1 MDPATL
7 ALLLKGAG
15 KVLGKVGPA
24 VGSLFGARAGAEA
37 LKQDPE
43 QIAQQYADLK
53 ANMPQYG
60 VGSAFNE
67 YLAMAKQDPAADMQ
81 RQIAAEQ
88 EASSIGALK
97 SGGAKALLGG
107 LGASQRQAA
116 RQRMG
121 IEADSARRQQSAL
134 ATYGAQQQRV
144 QDANTRMSQRLAQSQ
159 FAAERGA
166 EQYNRQL
173 DAQKKQAMG
182 MALGAVAGQFGKG
195 NFKGLSF
202 GGGDTKA
209 SDYQGTLGTD
219 FLSPVGA
226 FGSETGTGAFSQ
238 ASLLGDGVLDQFD
251 SSQVLGQVGGQFMPG
266 GFRTRAQMGL
276 PYFRRDEGGMMTEG
290 AFSHET
296 NPIDIMQDGAKVGEM
311 TGGEAI
317 LNPEQQKKVAKQSP
331 YFRKLMREF
340 AMRNKK

>member
-1 MDPATL
+1 MAIDPVTL
-7 ALLLKGAG
+7 SLLAKGAG
-15 KVLGKVGPA
+15 KLLGKIGPA
-24 VGSLFGARAGAEA
+24 VGSALGARAGAEA

-97 SGGAKALLGG
+97 AGGAKALLGG

-134 ATYGAQQQRV
+134 ATYGAQQQRA
-144 QDANTRMSQRLAQSQ
+144 QDANTRMQQQLTQSQ
-159 FAAERGA
+159 FQAERGA

-173 DAQKKQAMG
+173 EAQKKQAMG
-182 MALGAVAGQFGKG
+182 QALGALAGQFGKG
-195 NFKGLSF
+195 NFKDFF
-202 GGGDTKA
+202 GGDDQAQPPQVSGLLA
-209 SDYQGTLGTD
+209 TLG
-219 FLSPVGA
+219 
-226 FGSETGTGAFSQ
+226 
-238 ASLLGDGVLDQFD
+238 SLK
-251 SSQVLGQVGGQFMPG
+251 S
-266 GFRTRAQMGL
+266 
-276 PYFRRDEGGMMTEG
+276 GGMMTEG

-340 AMRNKK
+340 AMRNRK

>member
-1 MDPATL
+1 MPIDPVTL
-7 ALLLKGAG
+7 SMLAKGAG
-15 KVLGKVGPA
+15 KLIGKVGPA
-24 VGSLFGARAGAEA
+24 VGAALGARAGAEA

-67 YLAMAKQDPAADMQ
+67 YLAMSKQDPAADMQ

-97 SGGAKALLGG
+97 AGGAKALLGG
-107 LGASQRQAA
+107 LGATQRQAA

-121 IEADSARRQQSAL
+121 IEADSAKRQMSAL
-134 ATYGAQQQRV
+134 QTYGAQQQRA
-144 QDANTRMSQRLAQSQ
+144 QDMNTRMQQQLAQSQ
-159 FAAERGA
+159 FEAERGA

-173 DAQKKQAMG
+173 EAQKKQAMG
-182 MALGAVAGQFGKG
+182 QALGSLAGQFGKG
-195 NFKGLSF
+195 NFKDLF
-202 GGGDTKA
+202 GGDDQDQPPQVSGLLA
-209 SDYQGTLGTD
+209 TLG
-219 FLSPVGA
+219 
-226 FGSETGTGAFSQ
+226 
-238 ASLLGDGVLDQFD
+238 SLK
-251 SSQVLGQVGGQFMPG
+251 S
-266 GFRTRAQMGL
+266 
-276 PYFRRDEGGMMTEG
+276 GGMMTEG

-317 LNPEQQKKVAKQSP
+317 LNPDQQKKVAKQSP

-340 AMRNKK
+340 AMRNRK

>member
-1 MDPATL
+1 MAIDPVTL
-7 ALLLKGAG
+7 SLLAKGAG
-15 KVLGKVGPA
+15 KLLGKIGPA
-24 VGSLFGARAGAEA
+24 VGSLLGARAGAEA

-43 QIAQQYADLK
+43 QIAQQYAELK

-67 YLAMAKQDPAADMQ
+67 YLAMAKQDPAADME

-88 EASSIGALK
+88 EASAVGALK
-97 SGGAKALLGG
+97 AGGAKALLGG

-134 ATYGAQQQRV
+134 AAYGAQQQRV
-144 QDANTRMSQRLAQSQ
+144 QDMNTGMEQRLLQSQ

-173 DAQKKQAMG
+173 EAQKKQAMG
-182 MALGAVAGQFGKG
+182 QALGALAGQFGKG
-195 NFKGLSF
+195 NFRGLSF
-202 GGGDTKA
+202 GSQPSTTSQQELA
-209 SDYQGTLGTD
+209 DYTSTLP
-219 FLSPVGA
+219 LSA
-226 FGSETGTGAFSQ
+226 QSGSGIGSTFSQ
-238 ASLLGDGVLDQFD
+238 FNIDGTFDLDGDPTTGN
-251 SSQVLGQVGGQFMPG
+251 GM
-266 GFRTRAQMGL
+266 RK
-276 PYFRRDEGGMMTEG
+276 GGMITEG

-340 AMRNKK
+340 AMRNRK

>member
-1 MDPATL
+1 MAIDPVTL
-7 ALLLKGAG
+7 SLLAKGAG
-15 KVLGKVGPA
+15 KLLGKVGPA
-24 VGSLFGARAGAEA
+24 VGSLLGARAGAEA

-88 EASSIGALK
+88 EASNIGALK
-97 SGGAKALLGG
+97 AGGAKALLGG

-121 IEADSARRQQSAL
+121 IEADSAKRQQSAL
-134 ATYGAQQQRV
+134 AAYGAQQQRV
-144 QDANTRMSQRLAQSQ
+144 QDMNTGMEQRLLQSQ
-159 FAAERGA
+159 FQAERGA

-182 MALGAVAGQFGKG
+182 QALGAIAGQFGKG
-195 NFKGLSF
+195 NFKDLF
-202 GGGDTKA
+202 GGDDQAQPPQVSGLLA
-209 SDYQGTLGTD
+209 TLG
-219 FLSPVGA
+219 
-226 FGSETGTGAFSQ
+226 
-238 ASLLGDGVLDQFD
+238 SLK
-251 SSQVLGQVGGQFMPG
+251 S
-266 GFRTRAQMGL
+266 
-276 PYFRRDEGGMMTEG
+276 GGMMTEG

-340 AMRNKK
+340 AMRNRK

>member
-1 MDPATL
+1 MAIDPVTL
-7 ALLLKGAG
+7 SLLAKGAG
-15 KVLGKVGPA
+15 KLLGKIGPA
-24 VGSLFGARAGAEA
+24 VGGLLGARAGAEA

-97 SGGAKALLGG
+97 AGGAKALLGG

-134 ATYGAQQQRV
+134 AAYGAQQQRV
-144 QDANTRMSQRLAQSQ
+144 QDMNTRMAQQLAQSQ

-173 DAQKKQAMG
+173 EAQKKQAMG
-182 MALGAVAGQFGKG
+182 QALGALAGQFGKG
-195 NFKGLSF
+195 NFKDLKDLNFGVKDAPVNYNTDSIASLVSQGL
-202 GGGDTKA
+202 A
-209 SDYQGTLGTD
+209 SYATPDAGYGTVTD
-219 FLSPVGA
+219 FGDEYIDPILS
-226 FGSETGTGAFSQ
+226 
-238 ASLLGDGVLDQFD
+238 LI
-251 SSQVLGQVGGQFMPG
+251 
-266 GFRTRAQMGL
+266 
-276 PYFRRDEGGMMTEG
+276 
-290 AFSHET
+290 H
-296 NPIDIMQDGAKVGEM
+296 I
-311 TGGEAI
+311 
-317 LNPEQQKKVAKQSP
+317 
-331 YFRKLMREF
+331 
-340 AMRNKK
+340 

>member
-1 MDPATL
+1 MI
-7 ALLLKGAG
+7 
-15 KVLGKVGPA
+15 GKVGPA
-24 VGSLFGARAGAEA
+24 VGRFLGARAG
-37 LKQDPE
+37 LKELEQDPE

-88 EASSIGALK
+88 EASNIGALK
-97 SGGAKALLGG
+97 AGGAKALLGG

-116 RQRMG
+116 RQRMS
-121 IEADSARRQQSAL
+121 IEADSAKRQQSAL
-134 ATYGAQQQRV
+134 AAYGAQQQRV
-144 QDANTRMSQRLAQSQ
+144 QDLNTGIAQKLATSQ

-173 DAQKKQAMG
+173 EAQRKQAMG
-182 MALGAVAGQFGKG
+182 QALGALAGQFGKG
-195 NFKGLSF
+195 NFRGLSF
-202 GGGDTKA
+202 GGNQNPTEDYA
-209 SDYQGTLGTD
+209 SSVDIGTADLI
-219 FLSPVGA
+219 SN
-226 FGSETGTGAFSQ
+226 E
-238 ASLLGDGVLDQFD
+238 VLDSEGNLMGYQTED
-251 SSQVLGQVGGQFMPG
+251 GSTINPDVADYYGAYG
-266 GFRTRAQMGL
+266 GFQGNQKN
-276 PYFRRDEGGMMTEG
+276 GGMITKG

-296 NPIDIMQDGAKVGEM
+296 NPIDIMQGGAKVGEM

-340 AMRNKK
+340 AMKNRK

>member
-1 MDPATL
+1 MAIDPVTL
-7 ALLLKGAG
+7 SLLTKGAG
-15 KVLGKVGPA
+15 KLLGKIGPA
-24 VGSLFGARAGAEA
+24 VGSALGARAGAEA

-67 YLAMAKQDPAADMQ
+67 YLAMSKQDPAADMQ

-121 IEADSARRQQSAL
+121 IEADSAKRQQSAL

-144 QDANTRMSQRLAQSQ
+144 QDSNTRMAQQLAQSQ
-159 FAAERGA
+159 FQAERGA

-173 DAQKKQAMG
+173 EAQKKQATG
-182 MALGAVAGQFGKG
+182 QALGAIAGQFGKG
-195 NFKGLSF
+195 NFKDLF
-202 GGGDTKA
+202 GGDDQAQPPQVSGLLA
-209 SDYQGTLGTD
+209 TLG
-219 FLSPVGA
+219 
-226 FGSETGTGAFSQ
+226 
-238 ASLLGDGVLDQFD
+238 SLK
-251 SSQVLGQVGGQFMPG
+251 S
-266 GFRTRAQMGL
+266 
-276 PYFRRDEGGMMTEG
+276 GGMMTEG

-317 LNPEQQKKVAKQSP
+317 LNPKQQNKVAKQSP
-331 YFRKLMREF
+331 YFRQLMREF
-340 AMRNKK
+340 AMRNRK

>member
-1 MDPATL
+1 MAIDPVTL
-7 ALLLKGAG
+7 SLLAKGAG
-15 KVLGKVGPA
+15 KLIGKAGQA
-24 VGSLFGARAGAEA
+24 VGTALGARAGAEA

-97 SGGAKALLGG
+97 AGGAKALLGG

-121 IEADSARRQQSAL
+121 IEEDAAKRQMSAL
-134 ATYGAQQQRV
+134 AAYGAQQQRV
-144 QDANTRMSQRLAQSQ
+144 QEMNTRMQQQLAQSQ
-159 FAAERGA
+159 FQAERGA

-173 DAQKKQAMG
+173 EAQKKQAMG
-182 MALGAVAGQFGKG
+182 QALGALAGQFGKG
-195 NFKGLSF
+195 NFKDF
-202 GGGDTKA
+202 FGDTTM
-209 SDYQGTLGTD
+209 SNRQLDNY
-219 FLSPVGA
+219 
-226 FGSETGTGAFSQ
+226 FGN
-238 ASLLGDGVLDQFD
+238 VLQQEEDEF
-251 SSQVLGQVGGQFMPG
+251 GQVEDIN
-266 GFRTRAQMGL
+266 L
-276 PYFRRDEGGMMTEG
+276 NLKSGGMLTEG

-340 AMRNKK
+340 AMRNRK

>member
-1 MDPATL
+1 MDPITL
-7 ALLLKGAG
+7 SLLAKGAG
-15 KVLGKVGPA
+15 KLLGKIGPA
-24 VGSLFGARAGAEA
+24 VGSLLGARAGAEA

-97 SGGAKALLGG
+97 AGGAKALLGG

-121 IEADSARRQQSAL
+121 IEEDAAKRQMSAL
-134 ATYGAQQQRV
+134 QTYGAQQQRV
-144 QDANTRMSQRLAQSQ
+144 QDMNTGMEQRLLQSQ
-159 FAAERGA
+159 FQAERGA

-173 DAQKKQAMG
+173 EAQRKQAMG
-182 MALGAVAGQFGKG
+182 QALGAVAGQFGQG
-195 NFKGLSF
+195 NFKDFF
-202 GGGDTKA
+202 GGDDQAQPPQVSGLLA
-209 SDYQGTLGTD
+209 TLG
-219 FLSPVGA
+219 
-226 FGSETGTGAFSQ
+226 
-238 ASLLGDGVLDQFD
+238 SLK
-251 SSQVLGQVGGQFMPG
+251 S
-266 GFRTRAQMGL
+266 
-276 PYFRRDEGGMMTEG
+276 GGMMTEG
-290 AFSHET
+290 AFSHEN

-317 LNPEQQKKVAKQSP
+317 LNPEQQNKVAKQSP

-340 AMRNKK
+340 AMKNRK

>member
-1 MDPATL
+1 MI
-7 ALLLKGAG
+7 
-15 KVLGKVGPA
+15 GKVGPA
-24 VGSLFGARAGAEA
+24 VGRFLGARAG
-37 LKQDPE
+37 LKELEQDPE

-88 EASSIGALK
+88 EASNIGALK
-97 SGGAKALLGG
+97 AGGAKALLGG

-116 RQRMG
+116 RQRMS
-121 IEADSARRQQSAL
+121 IEADSAKRQQSAL
-134 ATYGAQQQRV
+134 AAYGAQQQRV
-144 QDANTRMSQRLAQSQ
+144 QDLNTGIAQKLTTSQ

-173 DAQKKQAMG
+173 EAQRKQAMG
-182 MALGAVAGQFGKG
+182 QALGALAGQFGKG
-195 NFKGLSF
+195 NFRGLSF
-202 GGGDTKA
+202 GGNQNPTEDYA
-209 SDYQGTLGTD
+209 SSVDIGTADLI
-219 FLSPVGA
+219 SN
-226 FGSETGTGAFSQ
+226 E
-238 ASLLGDGVLDQFD
+238 VLDSEGNLMGYQTED
-251 SSQVLGQVGGQFMPG
+251 GSTINPDVADYYGAYG
-266 GFRTRAQMGL
+266 GFQGNQKN
-276 PYFRRDEGGMMTEG
+276 GGMITKG

-340 AMRNKK
+340 AMKNRK

>member
-1 MDPATL
+1 MI
-7 ALLLKGAG
+7 
-15 KVLGKVGPA
+15 GKVGPA
-24 VGSLFGARAGAEA
+24 VGSLLGARAGAEA

-88 EASSIGALK
+88 EASNIGALK
-97 SGGAKALLGG
+97 AGGAKALLGG

-121 IEADSARRQQSAL
+121 IEADSAKRQQSAL
-134 ATYGAQQQRV
+134 AAYGAQQQRV
-144 QDANTRMSQRLAQSQ
+144 QDMNTGMEQRLLQSQ
-159 FAAERGA
+159 FQAERGA

-182 MALGAVAGQFGKG
+182 QALGAIAGQFGKG
-195 NFKGLSF
+195 NFKNLFGEDDQDQPPQVSGLL
-202 GGGDTKA
+202 A
-209 SDYQGTLGTD
+209 TLG
-219 FLSPVGA
+219 
-226 FGSETGTGAFSQ
+226 
-238 ASLLGDGVLDQFD
+238 SLK
-251 SSQVLGQVGGQFMPG
+251 S
-266 GFRTRAQMGL
+266 
-276 PYFRRDEGGMMTEG
+276 GGMMTEG

-340 AMRNKK
+340 AMRNRK